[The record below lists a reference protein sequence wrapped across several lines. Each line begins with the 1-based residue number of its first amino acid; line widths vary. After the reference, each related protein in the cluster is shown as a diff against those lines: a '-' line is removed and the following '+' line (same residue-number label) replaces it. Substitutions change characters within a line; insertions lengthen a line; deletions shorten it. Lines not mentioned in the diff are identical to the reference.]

1 MNWKTRPLV
10 GCHKGTQ
17 QYFTDVRHIG
27 DGYFAQMVHSAIKSG
42 KLYRD
47 CLWRWAS
54 EEDVLWKS
62 H

>member
-17 QYFTDVRHIG
+17 QYFTDVQHIG
-27 DGYFAQMVHSAIKSG
+27 VGYFTQMVHSVIKSG